1 MGSGDLGGQMQAD
14 GIVLFGIVV
23 LPVFVGLIEGVVSR
37 RGPFGIA
44 ISIALAVAGGVIVT
58 AVVAAMQNVPL
69 TVAGL
74 AIKSSAVTTLL
85 GAILGGALVPLG
97 LVRSMRGAK
106 RK

>member
-1 MGSGDLGGQMQAD
+1 MRVDTIVLL
-14 GIVLFGIVV
+14 GIVL
-23 LPVFVGLIEGVVSR
+23 LPLLVGLIEGVVSR
-37 RGPFGIA
+37 RGPIGIA
-44 ISIALAVAGGVIVT
+44 ISMALAMVGGIVVT

-74 AIKSSAVTTLL
+74 ALKSSAVTTLL

-97 LVRSMRGAK
+97 LARPIRDGK